1 MKNLFNTKIY
11 ALLIIAATTL
21 QAQSDVSVTARTNRD
36 TVAIGENFVYEL
48 NIRVP
53 DTSVPIGEPAADFSD
68 AEVVQIRRLEPLT
81 KDGTREEKIQY
92 ILSGFKLEPIA
103 IPGPSLRYLIGKDTL
118 FLRANDKTIFIR
130 SELDSA
136 MTDIQPEKPI
146 FYGEVRWWLIAL
158 YVLITIGVLAG
169 AAWLIYRWYK
179 KRQELKNRP
188 KPEPVVIPK
197 KPHEA
202 ALEALDALKI
212 SGYPERGDMK
222 LWHSEASTIIR
233 IYIEKQFGVPA
244 LETTTSELIPSLKRS
259 KIIADADVT
268 ILRRMLEVCD
278 LAKFAKYM
286 PSVDDCYELLELA
299 YSFVRHTMP
308 AGEAPPE
315 VKTGV

>member
-169 AAWLIYRWYK
+169 
-179 KRQELKNRP
+179 
-188 KPEPVVIPK
+188 
-197 KPHEA
+197 
-202 ALEALDALKI
+202 
-212 SGYPERGDMK
+212 
-222 LWHSEASTIIR
+222 
-233 IYIEKQFGVPA
+233 
-244 LETTTSELIPSLKRS
+244 
-259 KIIADADVT
+259 
-268 ILRRMLEVCD
+268 
-278 LAKFAKYM
+278 
-286 PSVDDCYELLELA
+286 
-299 YSFVRHTMP
+299 
-308 AGEAPPE
+308 
-315 VKTGV
+315 

>member
-1 MKNLFNTKIY
+1 MMASVLN
-11 ALLIIAATTL
+11 
-21 QAQSDVSVTARTNRD
+21 AQSDVSVTARTNRD

-48 NIRVP
+48 DIRVP
-53 DTSVPIGEPAADFSD
+53 DTSVPIGEPAADFSA
-68 AEVVQIRRLEPLT
+68 AEVAQIRRLESAI
-81 KDGTREEKIQY
+81 KDGQRQEKIQY
-92 ILSGFKLEPIA
+92 ILSGFSLDPIV
-103 IPGPSLRYLIGKDTL
+103 IPGPSLRYLLGKDTL

-130 SELDSA
+130 SELDSV

-158 YVLITIGVLAG
+158 YILGSLGILIG
-169 AAWLIYRWYK
+169 AAWLMYRWYK

-188 KPEPVVIPK
+188 KPEPVAIPK

-244 LETTTSELIPSLKRS
+244 LETTTSELMMSLKRS
-259 KIIADADVT
+259 KIIADSEVT
-268 ILRRMLEVCD
+268 VLRRMLEVCD

-286 PSVDDCYELLELA
+286 PSVDDCYELLDLA
-299 YSFVRHTMP
+299 YAFVRHTMP
-308 AGEAPPE
+308 ASESQSE